1 MADGP
6 FIEGNAPKPGGKG
19 SEKPAEE
26 WKSTEKPKKTVG
38 FIAFIG
44 VVLLAG
50 VGMVFVLGSSDE
62 EAQTV
67 EERDKTNDIRIVNG
81 AEEKSWVTCT
91 IGDVEADGQKWGPKP
106 ISPKSNAL
114 VQATAYPVVCTGT
127 AGDAKTE
134 IWKGQV
140 TKPGGP
146 EGTEL
151 TVTDTRPKS
160 EEAPAEGAEE
170 AG

>member
-1 MADGP
+1 MSDSP

-19 SEKPAEE
+19 SDKPATE
-26 WKSTEKPKKTVG
+26 WKSTESPKKMVG
-38 FIAFIG
+38 FAAFIV

-50 VGMVFVLGSSDE
+50 VGMIFVLGSSQE
-62 EAQTV
+62 EEV
-67 EERDKTNDIRIVNG
+67 VEEERDTTNDIRIVNG
-81 AEEKSWVTCT
+81 AAEKSWVTCT
-91 IGDVEADGQKWGPKP
+91 IGDPETDGMKWGPKA

-114 VQATAYPVVCTGT
+114 VQATAYPVACSGT

-134 IWKGQV
+134 IWQGKV

-160 EEAPAEGAEE
+160 EEPAEAPSEE
-170 AG
+170 G